1 VGVDGIYLPFHKANQ
16 FLGMSTLPTFIV
28 NDVIKMPDVDSYVE
42 AYKAHLNTL
51 FAAA

>member
-1 VGVDGIYLPFHKANQ
+1 MVFYLPFHKANQ

-28 NDVIKMPDVDSYVE
+28 NDVIKMPEVDRYVE
-42 AYKAHLNTL
+42 EYKAHLNTV

>member
-1 VGVDGIYLPFHKANQ
+1 
-16 FLGMSTLPTFIV
+16 MSTLPTFIV

-42 AYKAHLNTL
+42 EYKTHLNSV